1 MGKTTL
7 VLLSVA
13 TQSLTKP
20 SSMVFVGFGVCGSVG
35 FGVCGSV
42 GFGVCGSRP
51 TLDHVYEP
59 LIKPQ

>member
-20 SSMVFVGFGVCGSVG
+20 LSMVF
-35 FGVCGSV
+35 V